1 MQNAERRATGGDAAQ
16 AGEEKNQG
24 REDEGR
30 RRLFMAGR
38 IEGEVQQVR
47 FAPAT
52 RAPIRGPWS
61 LALVV
66 DSA

>member
-1 MQNAERRATGGDAAQ
+1 MQNAERRATSPGAARS
-16 AGEEKNQG
+16 GEENDG
-24 REDEGR
+24 CREGGSR
-30 RRLFMAGR
+30 RRLFMTGR
-38 IEGEVQQVR
+38 IEGDVQQVR

-66 DSA
+66 DPG